1 MEIRKIDF
9 EIEPRL
15 ESGPVQFGN
24 DWPGVF
30 LRGDHCA
37 YYALCLEQLDDQLDS
52 AEDVVAALAI
62 KNLLE
67 MFQSSNLN
75 LSK

>member
-1 MEIRKIDF
+1 MEIRKLSLT
-9 EIEPRL
+9 IEPRL
-15 ESGPVQFGN
+15 ESGPVQFGD

-37 YYALCLEQLDDQLDS
+37 YYALCLEQLEEHLDTADDII
-52 AEDVVAALAI
+52 AALAI

-67 MFQSSNLN
+67 MFKNSRT
-75 LSK
+75 